1 MKKILFLLLSG
12 AIFGACSSD
21 KNRVPVFVKNVVMPP
36 DSWVFT
42 PGDGVTVSAEG
53 FESDDEIMLEIYW
66 TDGSGAF
73 APEGYAKGVRG
84 IVSSRTAT
92 GITFL
97 APGHYPASTVRV
109 LLLRRGRMMP
119 LGKIRVADGQPGEAA
134 LYGLSVFDTD
144 ETRVD
149 RIDPATGG
157 VTPVKTLGVGRG
169 IACPVGVPGSGWIY
183 GLYSGSAVGV
193 DLTMK
198 YWNDFG
204 FGDYLF
210 AGLVSDSSVG
220 FLNYDSGRLTL
231 TTQTVTRTSPVS
243 PVSWQ
248 IPGEVVQTLAVQPF
262 VQVGSE
268 LLLAQRN
275 ADGTCAPLVLR
286 VYGGSG
292 SGEAVG
298 ADAMIPFRT
307 VAAPAD
313 EPEKL
318 YQVGG
323 YAVSV
328 GGKTQLRLFNA
339 AGDGAFGETLA
350 EVPGTALSVTEYAP
364 DKDSLEI
371 YLLCE
376 ADGTRRIHVYDAL
389 KKTQRTLPGGV
400 TLVAVSKTHP
410 AEAIREAYD
419 AGHRVFGESRPQE
432 LREKHEALPK
442 DIEWHMIGHL
452 QTNKIKYIAPF
463 VALIHSV
470 DSARL
475 AEAIQREAAKCGRTL
490 EILLEIRVAEEET
503 KTGWDMAGLMEY
515 VRTAPFARMPN
526 VCVRGVMGI
535 ATNTDDGGAI
545 RRDFMELKRCFELLQ
560 PYFGPRFNTLSM
572 GMSHDYPLAVECGS
586 TMVRVGSL
594 IFGRRG
600 LKKPVL

>member
-1 MKKILFLLLSG
+1 MKRILFLLLSG

-42 PGDGVTVSAEG
+42 PGDEVTVSAEG

-109 LLLRRGRMMP
+109 LLFRRGRMMP

-248 IPGEVVQTLAVQPF
+248 IPGEVVQTLAV
-262 VQVGSE
+262 
-268 LLLAQRN
+268 
-275 ADGTCAPLVLR
+275 
-286 VYGGSG
+286 
-292 SGEAVG
+292 
-298 ADAMIPFRT
+298 
-307 VAAPAD
+307 
-313 EPEKL
+313 
-318 YQVGG
+318 
-323 YAVSV
+323 
-328 GGKTQLRLFNA
+328 
-339 AGDGAFGETLA
+339 
-350 EVPGTALSVTEYAP
+350 
-364 DKDSLEI
+364 
-371 YLLCE
+371 
-376 ADGTRRIHVYDAL
+376 
-389 KKTQRTLPGGV
+389 
-400 TLVAVSKTHP
+400 
-410 AEAIREAYD
+410 
-419 AGHRVFGESRPQE
+419 
-432 LREKHEALPK
+432 
-442 DIEWHMIGHL
+442 
-452 QTNKIKYIAPF
+452 
-463 VALIHSV
+463 
-470 DSARL
+470 
-475 AEAIQREAAKCGRTL
+475 
-490 EILLEIRVAEEET
+490 
-503 KTGWDMAGLMEY
+503 
-515 VRTAPFARMPN
+515 
-526 VCVRGVMGI
+526 
-535 ATNTDDGGAI
+535 
-545 RRDFMELKRCFELLQ
+545 
-560 PYFGPRFNTLSM
+560 
-572 GMSHDYPLAVECGS
+572 
-586 TMVRVGSL
+586 
-594 IFGRRG
+594 
-600 LKKPVL
+600 